1 VVSAE
6 AEAVTVSG
14 CTRSRENC
22 RQYFDERACRTRAL
36 VAFVGTDVSQKARAF
51 GRHPCSYETA
61 CADGSP
67 LASIRAMLRMICLG
81 AAVSCSA
88 LACGGAI
95 QQDDATDGG
104 GAAPKASP
112 TATAPFGTWELV
124 ALDGMPGGNGS
135 TQTSGHLVLELRQ
148 DGNAIARRCT
158 NPYYESDVGGFRCAD
173 ASAYDCAYG
182 TVTRKGENWR
192 VDIPDL
198 RAPSKT
204 ARGEVIVGDNDG
216 IVIRYILPKYAA
228 GHFVRAT
235 DAPPASLYC
244 AGP

>member
-1 VVSAE
+1 
-6 AEAVTVSG
+6 
-14 CTRSRENC
+14 
-22 RQYFDERACRTRAL
+22 
-36 VAFVGTDVSQKARAF
+36 
-51 GRHPCSYETA
+51 
-61 CADGSP
+61 
-67 LASIRAMLRMICLG
+67 MLRMICLG
-81 AAVSCSA
+81 VAVSCSG

-95 QQDDATDGG
+95 QDDAADG
-104 GAAPKASP
+104 GAAPKATHSSPVP
-112 TATAPFGTWELV
+112 TATAPFGTWDLV

-158 NPYYESDVGGFRCAD
+158 KPYYESDLGVFRCAD
-173 ASAYDCAYG
+173 ANAYDCAYG
-182 TVTRKGENWR
+182 TVTRKGETWR

-198 RAPSKT
+198 RAPTKT
-204 ARGEVIVGDNDG
+204 ARGEVIVDDNDG

-235 DAPPASLYC
+235 NAPPASLYC